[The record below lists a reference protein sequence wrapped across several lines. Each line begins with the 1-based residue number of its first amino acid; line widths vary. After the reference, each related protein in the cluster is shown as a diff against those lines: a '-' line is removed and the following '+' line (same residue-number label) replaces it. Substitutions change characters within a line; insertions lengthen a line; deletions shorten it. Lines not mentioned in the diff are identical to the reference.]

1 MLDINYIREQK
12 EIVKKS
18 VEARKADIDLEKLL
32 SLDAKRREL
41 ISKVD
46 ELRAKRN
53 EAAKNRDKGEGEP
66 SDWFDKAHH
75 RFAQGKRIKGE
86 LKILENELGGVESEW
101 NDLMLQVPNILLDE
115 VPIGDASQNKIIK
128 KAGET
133 PKFSFKVKDHIELGK
148 LLDIIDFD
156 RGVKVGGFRG
166 YYLKNEGAR
175 LHWAI
180 LQFAFDHLI
189 QKGFQPIFPPVI
201 NRRFALVG
209 GGQFPWGEEDT
220 YKLTNGKKVD
230 SELAGSAL
238 KVGDEDFLVGTA
250 EIPLMAMHSDET
262 FDLRDLPKKYVG
274 LSPCFRTEI
283 GSYGK
288 DTKGLY
294 RVHEFV
300 KVEQVILCEAEEQDS
315 LGFFEE
321 LQENSEEI
329 LEKLGLPYQVVCLSS
344 QDMGKK
350 AALTYDIE
358 TWMAA
363 RGGYGE
369 THSNSIVLDFQ
380 TRRLKIKYKQSLP
393 SKDGKDKDGVSKYC
407 HALNNTAIAS
417 PRILIALL
425 ENFQQED
432 GSVRIP
438 EVLHKYTGF
447 SEIKPK

>member
-1 MLDINYIREQK
+1 MPDINFIRENLNQ
-12 EIVKKS
+12 VKKS

-32 SLDAKRREL
+32 RLDEQRREL

-53 EAAKNRDKGEGEP
+53 EAAKAKDIEAGKKV
-66 SDWFDKAHH
+66 KAELEDLEK
-75 RFAQGKRIKGE
+75 QLNEIKMQ
-86 LKILENELGGVESEW
+86 W
-101 NDLMLQVPNILLDE
+101 NNLMFQVPNIILEE
-115 VPIGDASQNKIIK
+115 VPIGDASQNRIIRK
-128 KAGET
+128 EGQI
-133 PKFSFKVKDHIELGK
+133 PQFSFEIKDHIALGK
-148 LLDIIDFD
+148 ALDIIDFE

-166 YYLKNEGAR
+166 YYLKNEGAK

-180 LQFAFDHLI
+180 LQFAFDHLA
-189 QKGFQPIFPPVI
+189 QKGFQPVVPPVI

-220 YKLTNGKKVD
+220 YQ
-230 SELAGSAL
+230 
-238 KVGDEDFLVGTA
+238 VGDEDFLVGTA

-262 FDLRDLPKKYVG
+262 FDLKDLPKKYVG

-283 GSYGK
+283 GSYGT

-294 RVHEFV
+294 RVHEFY
-300 KVEQVILCEAEEQDS
+300 KVEQVVLCEADDQQS

-329 LEKLGLPYQVVCLSS
+329 LQMLGFPYQVVCLSS
-344 QDMGKK
+344 EDMGKK

-358 TWMAA
+358 TWMPA

-380 TRRLKIKYKQSLP
+380 TRRLKIKYKD
-393 SKDGKDKDGVSKYC
+393 KAGKVRFC

-417 PRILIALL
+417 PRILIPLL

-432 GSVRIP
+432 GSVVIP
-438 EVLHKYTGF
+438 EILQKYSGF
-447 SEIKPK
+447 SVIGPK